1 MKTYLAPIF
10 ATAFMLSACDQSA
23 KLEAQRLAEER
34 AAIEREKAALAAEK
48 AAAQQSANE
57 AERMRLEAER
67 AALEREKA
75 SAAQQREAQ
84 AEAERAARLA
94 AEREK
99 RMAAEQQAAREAAA
113 RREAEAREKAARD
126 AAEQARLAA
135 EEARTTQTVAFF
147 YEALDPHGDWVRID
161 RYGYAFRPNVARDPR
176 WRPYTIG
183 GWVFTDYG
191 WTWRSEEPFGWAT
204 YHYGRWARVPRLGW
218 VWVPGSEWG
227 PAWVSWRR
235 SDAYIGW
242 APLPPDAWS
251 SSGFNAAVD
260 SYFDIGPGLYVFL
273 RVADFGER
281 SYVGRVVAPEQNVTI
296 INQTVNVTKVVYK
309 TVQNKVTI
317 VNHGPDLEAVNK
329 SSRRPIERLA
339 VERVA
344 QGAPQPAKV
353 EAGVLKIAAPEI
365 KAAPP
370 SAQPKVVKEEVKAT
384 DLDHGWREAKEQAQK
399 VREAAKKEAHR
410 AEEAERTTPPAPT
423 DEAKPKREKPSVDRE
438 KAEPPKAQ
446 ETAPAKPAPA
456 VPARPVNKEMPPRAL
471 DSQPPERKPPG
482 KPAATP
488 SGRREGKVPL
498 KQFQPAKPE
507 AEKATLESP
516 AESKPAGGEAA
527 HRLPAEEKRA
537 GEDSTA
543 Q

>member
-1 MKTYLAPIF
+1 MKHLAPIL
-10 ATAFMLSACDQSA
+10 ATALALSACDQASRQ
-23 KLEAQRLAEER
+23 EAQRLAEER
-34 AAIEREKAALAAEK
+34 AALEREKAALAAEK

-57 AERMRLEAER
+57 AERVRLEAER

-75 SAAQQREAQ
+75 SAARQREAQ

-113 RREAEAREKAARD
+113 RREAEAREKAARE
-126 AAEQARLAA
+126 AAEQARQAA
-135 EEARTTQTVAFF
+135 EQARTTQTVAFF

-161 RYGYAFRPNVARDPR
+161 RYGYAFRPNAARDPS
-176 WRPYTIG
+176 WRPYTLG

-281 SYVGRVVAPEQNVTI
+281 SYAGRVVAPEQNVTI

-317 VNHGPDLEAVNK
+317 VNNGPDLEAVNK
-329 SSRRPIERLA
+329 ASRRPVERLA

-353 EAGVLKIAAPEI
+353 ESGVLKLTAPEI

-370 SAQPKVVKEEVKAT
+370 AAQPKTVKEEVKAAE
-384 DLDHGWREAKEQAQK
+384 LDHGWREAKEQAQK
-399 VREAAKKEAHR
+399 VRDAAQKEARR
-410 AEEAERTTPPAPT
+410 AEEAERSPQPESAG
-423 DEAKPKREKPSVDRE
+423 EAKPKREAGGSGRE
-438 KAEPPKAQ
+438 KAETPKAKPD
-446 ETAPAKPAPA
+446 APAKPAPA
-456 VPARPVNKEMPPRAL
+456 APTPTTVREKPRRGADSQRPEPKRPVNPSSASPVPRQQKA
-471 DSQPPERKPPG
+471 
-482 KPAATP
+482 
-488 SGRREGKVPL
+488 PL
-498 KQFQPAKPE
+498 KQFQPTAPE
-507 AEKATLESP
+507 AEKAAP
-516 AESKPAGGEAA
+516 AENPPGGEESADRKPVEEKPAA
-527 HRLPAEEKRA
+527 
-537 GEDSTA
+537 EDSTA